1 MRALDNCLRD
11 GDTVLVKASHGTR
24 LEDVAEYI
32 RGKFLKHTGA
42 LL

>member
-11 GDTVLVKASHGTR
+11 GDTVLVKASHGTK

-32 RGKFLKHTGA
+32 KANF
-42 LL
+42 